1 MIKKL
6 GIIGVV
12 ILLILILFIASIT
25 YSYVESIRNKT
36 INEITDYLDGTITDL
51 HENNTILFKNKNYQ
65 KYTVTL
71 RNNNNET
78 NIYNMV
84 FYNLYPPHEEIS
96 FRLYYDL
103 ISQSDDNVYRI
114 VRVDIL

>member
-1 MIKKL
+1 MKKKL

-25 YSYVESIRNKT
+25 YSYVESIRTKT

-51 HENNTILFKNKNYQ
+51 QENNTIQFKDEKYQ
-65 KYTVTL
+65 IYTVTL
-71 RNNNNET
+71 RDNNNET
-78 NIYNMV
+78 NTYNMI
-84 FYNLYPPHEEIS
+84 FYDLYPPHEEIF
-96 FRLYYDL
+96 FRFYYDL
-103 ISQSDDNVYRI
+103 ISQSEGEVYRI